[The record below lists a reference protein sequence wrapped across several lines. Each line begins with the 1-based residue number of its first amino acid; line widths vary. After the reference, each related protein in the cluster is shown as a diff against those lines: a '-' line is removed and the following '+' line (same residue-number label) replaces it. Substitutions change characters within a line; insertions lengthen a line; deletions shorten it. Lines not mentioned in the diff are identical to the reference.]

1 MTSVVMTLALALA
14 LVLALALALTL
25 TVTLTL
31 TLTLTSDLGGHAE
44 ERRGAAHRD
53 LLLPALGP

>member
-1 MTSVVMTLALALA
+1 MTLALALA
-14 LVLALALALTL
+14 LALALDLA
-25 TVTLTL
+25 LTL

-53 LLLPALGP
+53 LLLPALDP